1 MAPCVASGV
10 DDAGESCRVV
20 CSVGVDVDLIPF
32 VADVQATT
40 DDPVIVVLPS
50 RDLVPI
56 TRDLA
61 ALLRNPVTLVC
72 VD

>member
-1 MAPCVASGV
+1 MATGV
-10 DDAGESCRVV
+10 DDDGDTCRVV

-32 VADVQATT
+32 VADVQAAVAT
-40 DDPVIVVLPS
+40 DAVVVVLPS

-61 ALLRNPVTLVC
+61 ALLRTPVTLAT

>member
-1 MAPCVASGV
+1 MGV
-10 DDAGESCRVV
+10 DDGGGTCRVV
-20 CSVGVDVDLIPF
+20 RSVGVDVDLIPF
-32 VADVQATT
+32 VADVQATST
-40 DDPVIVVLPS
+40 DPVVVVLPS

-61 ALLRNPVTLVC
+61 GLLRVPVTLVT

>member
-1 MAPCVASGV
+1 MAPCVAAGV
-10 DDAGESCRVV
+10 DDAGEPWRVV

-40 DDPVIVVLPS
+40 ADAVIVVLPS

-61 ALLRNPVTLVC
+61 ALLRSPVTLAA